1 VNRDQAQEALL
12 LYRPGSAD
20 AHDSDF
26 AEALEL
32 AQHDAPLGRWFV
44 DHCATYGTIQD
55 RLKQIAIPAGLK
67 EQILAEQT
75 AQLKVVT
82 IPRSSWLKPVLAIA
96 AVIILLLS
104 IASRW
109 LPLGTDNESTYRNR
123 MVSTALRNYGMDIE
137 TNDMG
142 QIRAFLAQKNAP
154 SDYALPAELQKLECV
169 GAVVLRW
176 QDRPVSMI
184 CFRTGRPLAAG
195 ETSDFFFFVTDLGSL
210 AESSPTLKQV
220 NKLMTA
226 SWTAGDKFYLL
237 ATYGDEEFL
246 RRFL

>member
-1 VNRDQAQEALL
+1 MNRDQAQATLR

-20 AHDSDF
+20 AHDPDF

-32 AQHDAPLGRWFV
+32 AQGDTQLGRWFV
-44 DHCATYGTIQD
+44 DHCATYGTLQD

-75 AQLKVVT
+75 APLKVVA

-96 AVIILLLS
+96 AAVILLLS
-104 IASRW
+104 IASLW
-109 LPLGTDNESTYRNR
+109 LPRGTDNESTYRNR

-137 TNDMG
+137 TNDLV
-142 QIRAFLAQKNAP
+142 QIRAFLALKNAP
-154 SDYALPAELQKLECV
+154 ADYALPTELQKLECV
-169 GAVVLRW
+169 GAMVLRW

-195 ETSDFFFFVTDLGSL
+195 ETTDFFFFVTDRGSL
-210 AESSPTLKQV
+210 AEGSPSLKQV

-226 SWTAGDKFYLL
+226 SWAEGDKFYLL
-237 ATYGDEEFL
+237 ATHGDEEFL
-246 RRFL
+246 RKFL